1 MRCPVQ
7 VFQFDGGF
15 WTTCAEGWVNCQG
28 PVAGWSF
35 SRRRPFDRLDTVRS
49 RGKIGRP
56 AKGLQL
62 NVPLVLIL
70 LVAANSCALA
80 EINSGTIVV
89 LAFTKSKAILIA
101 DGHAVTARHK
111 AVDNKCK
118 IAASSGRFL
127 FSIAGVAGDEHWDA
141 FATAK
146 RIADTQLSVGQ
157 AGRSQMMSIVN
168 AWSSETLAWWKT
180 VPEMSVERAF
190 SAHGE
195 RLMSALFCLRLEDN
209 TILYYTVQ
217 VLIQDPQYRKFGVD
231 IHEQHPPPNETF
243 KIGAFGETDIADQ
256 LLRPMLPKKARLP
269 LIRNELKQWK
279 AMPENEETARFR
291 ARRII
296 DLTIANSRYGSL
308 VGGDINHVE
317 LDRTGIHWL
326 TDNDECRQ

>member
-1 MRCPVQ
+1 MR
-7 VFQFDGGF
+7 
-15 WTTCAEGWVNCQG
+15 
-28 PVAGWSF
+28 
-35 SRRRPFDRLDTVRS
+35 
-49 RGKIGRP
+49 GRE
-56 AKGLQL
+56 KLQL
-62 NVPLVLIL
+62 SVPLALIL
-70 LVAANSCALA
+70 LAASNACALA

-101 DGHAVTARHK
+101 DGHAVTARRK
-111 AVDNKCK
+111 AIDNKCK

-141 FATAK
+141 FATAR
-146 RIADTQLSVGQ
+146 RIADTQLSAGQ
-157 AGRSQMMSIVN
+157 AGHSQIGRAQMMSIVN

-180 VPEMSVERAF
+180 VPEISVERAF

-217 VLIQDPQYRKFGVD
+217 VLAQDPQYRKFGVD
-231 IHEQHPPPNETF
+231 IREQQPPPNETF

-256 LLRPMLPKKARLP
+256 LLRPGLPKKARLP
-269 LIRNELKQWK
+269 LIRDELKQWK

-296 DLTIANSRYGSL
+296 DLTITNSRYGSL